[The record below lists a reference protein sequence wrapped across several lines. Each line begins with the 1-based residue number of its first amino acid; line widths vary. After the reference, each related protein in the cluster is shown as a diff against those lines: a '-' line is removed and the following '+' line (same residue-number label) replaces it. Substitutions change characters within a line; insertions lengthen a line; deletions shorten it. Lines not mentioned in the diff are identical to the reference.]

1 MKNYK
6 IAVAGTGYV
15 GLSIA
20 TLLSQHH
27 HVTAV
32 DIIPEKVEMINNRKS
47 PIQDDYIEKYLAEK
61 NLDLTAT
68 MDAKAAYSDADFVVI
83 AAPTNYDS
91 HTQHFDTS
99 AVEAVIKLVMEY
111 NPNAIMVIKSTIPVG
126 YAASVREKFNS
137 KNIIFSPEF
146 LRESKAL
153 YDNLYPSRIIVGT
166 DLNDERLVKA
176 AHEFAGLLQE
186 GAIKEN
192 IDTLFMGFTE
202 AEAVKLFA
210 NTYLALRVAYFNELD
225 TYAESKG
232 LNTQQIID
240 GVCLDPRIGSHYNNP
255 SFGYGGYCLPKDTK
269 QLLANY
275 ADVPENL
282 IEAMVKI
289 GQIESIEIQKEFERV
304 YTNFSNR
311 KFGHQWAERLGVTVC
326 PYCNRSYIFTVK
338 KDARNGKA
346 RPQYDH
352 FFPKS
357 KYPYL
362 AVSMYNLIPS
372 CAVCNSGK
380 SDKDSFQDQK
390 VQYLNP
396 YVEGYGTKT
405 FLQIAPKKKKDRI
418 RGCVG
423 LAEEYTVKPKSAPDV
438 DKDAAKRIQ
447 DTWDLLKLGPL
458 YEKHSDYIRNILR
471 AKQIYTEEYL
481 DQLMK
486 SFPGAFDDMDD
497 LRNVVYFNYLDEEDW
512 GKRILAKLTPCLA
525 NF

>member
-1 MKNYK
+1 MIQLPNVSEKQEKEYLANVKDSYK
-6 IAVAGTGYV
+6 ES
-15 GLSIA
+15 LEN
-20 TLLSQHH
+20 LKDH
-27 HVTAV
+27 
-32 DIIPEKVEMINNRKS
+32 KVKVKKKKDETEE
-47 PIQDDYIEKYLAEK
+47 DYQKREEKYLSEVKAIVDFLSTEGK
-61 NLDLTAT
+61 LD
-68 MDAKAAYSDADFVVI
+68 DDRI
-83 AAPTNYDS
+83 
-91 HTQHFDTS
+91 
-99 AVEAVIKLVMEY
+99 
-111 NPNAIMVIKSTIPVG
+111 
-126 YAASVREKFNS
+126 
-137 KNIIFSPEF
+137 KNI
-146 LRESKAL
+146 L
-153 YDNLYPSRIIVGT
+153 VG
-166 DLNDERLVKA
+166 EVP
-176 AHEFAGLLQE
+176 
-186 GAIKEN
+186 
-192 IDTLFMGFTE
+192 
-202 AEAVKLFA
+202 
-210 NTYLALRVAYFNELD
+210 YLE
-225 TYAESKG
+225 K
-232 LNTQQIID
+232 
-240 GVCLDPRIGSHYNNP
+240 
-255 SFGYGGYCLPKDTK
+255 
-269 QLLANY
+269 
-275 ADVPENL
+275 
-282 IEAMVKI
+282 AMVKI

-311 KFGHQWAERLGVTVC
+311 KFGYQWAEKLGVTVC
-326 PYCNRSYIFTVK
+326 PYCNRSYIFTVE
-338 KDARNGKA
+338 KDARNGKV

-380 SDKDSFQDQK
+380 SDKDSFKDQK

-405 FLQIAPKKKKDRI
+405 FLQITPKKKKDRI

-497 LRNVVYFNYLDEEDW
+497 LKNVVYFNYLDEEDW
-512 GKRILAKLTPCLA
+512 GKRILAKLTHDLEA
-525 NF
+525 EDS

>member
-1 MKNYK
+1 M
-6 IAVAGTGYV
+6 IQ
-15 GLSIA
+15 L
-20 TLLSQHH
+20 
-27 HVTAV
+27 
-32 DIIPEKVEMINNRKS
+32 PKVSKELEAEYLESVQKS
-47 PIQDDYIEKYLAEK
+47 YIEALENLKDDNFGAKKKNTETESEYIKRKNKCSSEVNAIIAFLSEKEKLDDDKIK
-61 NLDLTAT
+61 NL
-68 MDAKAAYSDADFVVI
+68 
-83 AAPTNYDS
+83 
-91 HTQHFDTS
+91 
-99 AVEAVIKLVMEY
+99 LVGEVPY
-111 NPNAIMVIKSTIPVG
+111 L
-126 YAASVREKFNS
+126 EK
-137 KNIIFSPEF
+137 
-146 LRESKAL
+146 
-153 YDNLYPSRIIVGT
+153 
-166 DLNDERLVKA
+166 
-176 AHEFAGLLQE
+176 
-186 GAIKEN
+186 
-192 IDTLFMGFTE
+192 
-202 AEAVKLFA
+202 
-210 NTYLALRVAYFNELD
+210 
-225 TYAESKG
+225 
-232 LNTQQIID
+232 
-240 GVCLDPRIGSHYNNP
+240 
-255 SFGYGGYCLPKDTK
+255 
-269 QLLANY
+269 
-275 ADVPENL
+275 
-282 IEAMVKI
+282 AMVKI

-326 PYCNRSYIFTVK
+326 PYCNRSYIFTVR
-338 KDARNGKA
+338 KDASNGKA

-512 GKRILAKLTPCLA
+512 GKRILAKLTHDLEA
-525 NF
+525 ENS